1 MTDLSQW
8 SVLLVDDEPDNIG
21 VVEYIFRFS
30 NVRVRSAMSV
40 SSGIEMLQ
48 AELPTVLLTD
58 VRMAR
63 MSGED
68 LLKVIRANDA
78 WKHLKVIA
86 ITAYALEGDRE
97 RFLGMGFDGYISKPI
112 TIGTLIGD
120 VQRVVESKGTQK
132 EM

>member
-40 SSGIEMLQ
+40 SSGLEMLQ
-48 AELPTVLLTD
+48 TELPTVLLTD

-68 LLKVIRANDA
+68 L
-78 WKHLKVIA
+78 LKVIA

-112 TIGTLIGD
+112 TVDTLISD
-120 VQRVVESKGTQK
+120 VQHVVEYKGTQK
-132 EM
+132 GT